1 MYSENEL
8 TAILSRLR
16 ALPAETEVVEFKKAK
31 NGFGDDELGQYFSA
45 LSNEA
50 NLKSV
55 PYAWLVFG
63 VDDKTHEVLGSN
75 YKQTRPSLD
84 AMKKAIADQTTSRV
98 TFEEIYAFKYDGKRV
113 VMFQIPAAPQG
124 MPIAY
129 QGHFSAEMAS
139 LLLLSTFRK
148 SRPSA
153 TKTEKRTGAVRLFK
167 TQPSKTLTRK
177 Q

>member
-8 TAILSRLR
+8 TDILSRLR
-16 ALPAETEVVEFKKAK
+16 ALPAETEVAEFKKAK

-50 NLKSV
+50 NLKSI
-55 PYAWLVFG
+55 PYAWLIFG
-63 VDDKTHEVLGSN
+63 VDDKTHNVLGSN

-84 AMKKAIADQTTSRV
+84 AMKKAIADQTTSRI
-98 TFEEIYAFKYDGKRV
+98 TFEEIYTLKYDGKRV

-124 MPIAY
+124 MPIATK
-129 QGHFSAEMAS
+129 GISTAEMAS
-139 LLLLSTFRK
+139 LLLPSTYRK
-148 SRPSA
+148 SRLSA
-153 TKTEKRTGAVRLFK
+153 TRTEKRTGAVRLFK
-167 TQPSKTLTRK
+167 TQLSRIWIRR